1 MTRDRFPKI
10 GDFIY
15 DDEETPEGAAH
26 SYATYIAGLWM
37 GILTNIVLELVLV
50 CRVHLLGG
58 VPGGPSPRTL
68 KVLRWAVWLPACDLG
83 GIHSVLSKPVRKS
96 NIAATHFGFPP
107 QVLDAVRPS
116 QEFRHERRTREKTY
130 KDAR

>member
-1 MTRDRFPKI
+1 M
-10 GDFIY
+10 
-15 DDEETPEGAAH
+15 TPEGAAH
-26 SYATYIAGLWM
+26 SYATYAFGICM

-68 KVLRWAVWLPACDLG
+68 KVLRWAMWCQLVPLAVFIPVW
-83 GIHSVLSKPVRKS
+83 SEPVRKS

-107 QVLDAVRPS
+107 QVLDAVRSS
-116 QEFRHERRTREKTY
+116 QKFRFKRRTR
-130 KDAR
+130 RRVH